1 MAKIKGY
8 IKSRGFTDRLY
19 MLNFTMV
26 WLFVWACFVATLF
39 SGILEI
45 TDLSAIT
52 TAITCAFAELGLH
65 TGFVVWKAK
74 VENMA
79 KHNKLSETSINIE

>member
-1 MAKIKGY
+1 MARY

-19 MLNFTMV
+19 MLNFVMV
-26 WLFVWACFVATLF
+26 WLFVWACFIATLF
-39 SGILEI
+39 SGILGV
-45 TDLSAIT
+45 TDLSAIN
-52 TAITCAFAELGLH
+52 TAIACAFTELGLH

-79 KHNKLSETSINIE
+79 KHNKLKDISINVE